1 MTLWIAI
8 GAVALVSFAFKA
20 IGPAVLGG
28 GRELPVRARSV
39 IALVAPALLAGFIVT
54 AVAGPAWSALDPTL
68 LAGLATV
75 VVLRHYRAPMP
86 VALLGAVAVT
96 ALLRLWTS

>member
-8 GAVALVSFAFKA
+8 GTVALLNFTFKA
-20 IGPAVLGG
+20 VGPAVLG

-54 AVAGPAWSALDPTL
+54 DLAGPGWSAVDLTL
-68 LAGLATV
+68 LAGLAAV
-75 VVLRHYRAPMP
+75 VVLRRYRAPMP
-86 VALLGAVAVT
+86 LALLGAVTVT
-96 ALLRLWTS
+96 ALLRLWLV